1 MIISKE
7 PYEYRSGKGLRFKK
21 IGYKWTFQCDNP
33 DCKKVFVPKVPPTGT
48 LSTTISRL
56 RKRAHHY
63 CCHPCST
70 SVVLG
75 VCKEKDCNQPI
86 LGDVTRYRQIDS
98 GLCKTHHKK
107 FLRKHNYPKFKA
119 SRNKQVS
126 SRGRA
131 NRLKMFEMLGNQCVC
146 CGEKDNIYF
155 QIDHIHNDAT
165 VRMRSVQ
172 LRDYLREPDRYQLL
186 CANCNHAKRM
196 NGGVL
201 YMRPAVAA

>member
-7 PYEYRSGKGLRFKK
+7 PYEYRSGKGLRIKK

-33 DCKKVFVPKVPPTGT
+33 DCKKVFVPKPR
-48 LSTTISRL
+48 STISRL
-56 RKRAHHY
+56 RKRANHY
-63 CCHPCST
+63 CCHPCSAN
-70 SVVLG
+70 VVLG
-75 VCKEKDCNQPI
+75 VCKEKGCNQHI
-86 LGDVTRYRQIDS
+86 LGNISRYRQIDS
-98 GLCKTHHKK
+98 GLCETHHKK
-107 FLRKHNYPKFKA
+107 FLRKHNYPKFKS
-119 SRNKQVS
+119 SRNKQRS
-126 SRGRA
+126 SHGRD

-201 YMRPAVAA
+201 YMRPAIAA